1 MLSAASNRG
10 LGDRRDT
17 RRGVRVVAV
26 AADVCGADRSARR
39 GNESVCDELL
49 GVIATSA
56 RGVDDIA
63 SAIGACEDGISVPEA
78 EDLDEFIWMV

>member
-1 MLSAASNRG
+1 LLSAASNRG

-39 GNESVCDELL
+39 HESVCDELL

>member
-1 MLSAASNRG
+1 M
-10 LGDRRDT
+10 
-17 RRGVRVVAV
+17 VAV

-39 GNESVCDELL
+39 HESVCDELL

-56 RGVDDIA
+56 RWVDDIA